1 MSILLAGFE
10 CELIQRYCHSL
21 LCEFKLCGKYSL
33 PPCFHSKKKKKKK
46 SHYFRC
52 PQTCQ
57 VPTHCFMIPALYGK
71 KTNLKRQHSFYIT
84 TDILEKGH
92 YWVSYLFLF
101 IHEWIMLELTWAI
114 VHYLLFLWIWC
125 LAEVLKVWC
134 LLNVIHF
141 PVLCSMLAK
150 RLPSLFFC
158 YWYFGV
164 ILLKIRVIVK
174 LFQGFS

>member
-1 MSILLAGFE
+1 MLENILCHVHITCLKLRWFWMWANIKI
-10 CELIQRYCHSL
+10 LSQPLVWIKTLWKIQSSPSPR
-21 LCEFKLCGKYSL
+21 
-33 PPCFHSKKKKKKK
+33 PPCFHSKK

-52 PQTCQ
+52 PQSCQ
-57 VPTHCFMIPALYGK
+57 VPAQCFMIPAFYGK
-71 KTNLKRQHSFYIT
+71 KTNPKCQHSFYIT
-84 TDILEKGH
+84 MDILEKCH

-141 PVLCSMLAK
+141 PLLCILLAK
-150 RLPSLFFC
+150 KSLHFSFAI
-158 YWYFGV
+158 G
-164 ILLKIRVIVK
+164 IL
-174 LFQGFS
+174 G